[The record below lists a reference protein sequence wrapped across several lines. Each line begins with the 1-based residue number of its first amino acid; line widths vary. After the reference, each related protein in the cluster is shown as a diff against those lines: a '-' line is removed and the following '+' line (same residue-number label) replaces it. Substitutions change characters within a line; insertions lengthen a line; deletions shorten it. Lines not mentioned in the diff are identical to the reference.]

1 MAQTAT
7 TDNTGMTIFG
17 FQIKRAR
24 DNLQPKSFLP
34 TDNQDGGLVVD
45 ASVAGTA
52 AYNSFSIDIDPSS
65 AGGEGELVQRY
76 RDISL
81 ISDIDMAVDEIVNE
95 VIVYDEQKQSVTL
108 DFSEDVAKGI
118 SQKTKD
124 IIIEE
129 FNEVLRMLNFQENA
143 PEIVRSA
150 YVDGRLAYHKV
161 LNKDNPSTGIIEL
174 RPFDVARL
182 KRVVEIQ
189 KQKDPKTQVD
199 IITGQNE
206 YYVYANKGSSIGVA
220 GTGLKISVDAV
231 AYCTFGPV
239 DKNSGNVL
247 SYLHKAI
254 RPLNQ
259 LRMMEDAEVIH
270 RLVRA
275 PQRRIFYVD
284 VNGMTKTKGEQHIRD
299 VMSRYKNKQ
308 VYDASTGVIKDD
320 KKHTSILED
329 IWLPRTSGGK
339 ATEITTLDGAGD
351 LGSIENVKY
360 FQNRLYQSLN
370 IPISRLSGAGQS
382 AFNMGRENEISRDEI
397 KFSKFIDK
405 LRRKLNKLFLDVLE
419 TNIIL
424 KGIAT
429 SEDWEAIKPH
439 LNFNYVVDNFYAEIK
454 ESEMMKERLMS
465 VQLADPFV
473 GRYISKRKVQR
484 SIMRMTDKEIEEMEE
499 ENQEDMLVQ
508 QKLEM
513 DVLNKYGVDPNNPT
527 GAEEK

>member
-1 MAQTAT
+1 MAQTLT
-7 TDNTGMTIFG
+7 NDNNGMTFFG
-17 FQIKRAR
+17 FQIRRAK
-24 DNLQPKSFLP
+24 DNLEPKSFLP
-34 TDNQDGGLVVD
+34 ADNQDGGMVVD
-45 ASVAGTA
+45 TSVAGTA
-52 AYNSFSIDIDPSS
+52 AYNSFSIEIDPTS
-65 AGGEGELVQRY
+65 AGSEGELVQRY

-81 ISDIDMAVDEIVNE
+81 VSDIDMAVDEIVNE
-95 VIVYDEQKQSVTL
+95 VIIYDDQKQSVTL
-108 DFSEDVAKGI
+108 DFSEDIAKNI
-118 SQKTKD
+118 SEKTKD
-124 IIIEE
+124 IITEE

-143 PEIVRSA
+143 SEIIRSA
-150 YVDGRLAYHKV
+150 YVDGRIAYHKV
-161 LNKDNPSTGIIEL
+161 LNKDNPKTGVIEL

-182 KRVVEIQ
+182 KRVVEVQ

-199 IITGQNE
+199 VVIGQKE
-206 YYVYANKGSSIGVA
+206 YYVYVNKGSTLGVQ
-220 GTGLKISVDAV
+220 GTGLKISVDSV

-259 LRMMEDAEVIH
+259 LRMMEDAEVIN

-308 VYDASTGVIKDD
+308 VYDAATGVIKDD

-339 ATEITTLDGAGD
+339 ATEITTLDGGGD

-370 IPISRLSGAGQS
+370 IPISRLSGSQS
-382 AFNMGRENEISRDEI
+382 TFNMGRENEISRDEI

-429 SEDWEAIKPH
+429 SDDWEAIKPH
-439 LNFNYVVDNFYAEIK
+439 LNFNYVADNFYAEIK
-454 ESEMMKERLMS
+454 DSEMLKERFMN
-465 VQLADPFV
+465 VQLADQYV
-473 GRYISKRKVQR
+473 GKYISKRKIQR
-484 SIMRMTDKEIEEMEE
+484 NIMRMTDKEIEDMEE
-499 ENQEDMLVQ
+499 ENQEDAELQ
-508 QKLEM
+508 QQLES
-513 DVLNKYGVDPNNPT
+513 DVLTKYGIDPNNPT

>member
-1 MAQTAT
+1 MAQTT
-7 TDNTGMTIFG
+7 EQLDNTGMTIFG

-34 TDNQDGGLVVD
+34 ADNQDGGMVID
-45 ASVAGTA
+45 TSVAGTA

-65 AGGEGELVQRY
+65 AGGEGELVRKY
-76 RDISL
+76 REISL
-81 ISDIDMAVDEIVNE
+81 ISDIDMAIDEIVNE
-95 VIVYDEQKQSVTL
+95 VVIYDEQKQPVTL
-108 DFSEDVAKGI
+108 DFTEDVAKGM
-118 SQKTKD
+118 SEKTKD

-129 FNEVLRMLNFQENA
+129 FDEVLRMLNFQENA
-143 PEIVRSA
+143 PDIIRSA
-150 YVDGRLAYHKV
+150 YVDGRIAYHKV
-161 LNKDNPSTGIIEL
+161 LNKDNPSTGVIEL
-174 RPFDVARL
+174 RPFDVERL

-199 IITGQNE
+199 VVVGQKE
-206 YYVYANKGSSIGVA
+206 YYVYANKGSTLGA
-220 GTGLKISVDAV
+220 QGMGLKISVDAV
-231 AYCTFGPV
+231 AYCPFGPI

-308 VYDASTGVIKDD
+308 VYDASTGVIRDD

-370 IPISRLSGAGQS
+370 IPISRLSGNQS

-405 LRRKLNKLFLDVLE
+405 LRRKLNRLFLDILE

-439 LNFNYVVDNFYAEIK
+439 ITFNYVADNFYSEIK
-454 ESEMMKERLMS
+454 ESEMLKERLLS
-465 VQLADPFV
+465 VQLADPYV
-473 GRYISKRKVQR
+473 GKYIDRRMVLRK
-484 SIMRMTDKEIEEMEE
+484 IMRLTDQEIEEMERS
-499 ENQEDMLVQ
+499 NQEDMLVQ

-513 DVLNKYGVDPNNPT
+513 DVLNKYGIDPNNPT
-527 GAEEK
+527 GATE